1 MGGDLNKRIELL
13 VDGKPVPLGPR
24 ARAVIRALTLIQ
36 EDINKPDSGGLE
48 ISWRGHD
55 LTVVSRRHTRFTM
68 PHQ

>member
-1 MGGDLNKRIELL
+1 MNKKIELL

-24 ARAVIRALTLIQ
+24 VRAVIRALTLIQ

-48 ISWRGHD
+48 INWRGHD

>member
-1 MGGDLNKRIELL
+1 MNKQITLL

-24 ARAVIRALTLIQ
+24 VRAVIRALTLIQ

-48 ISWRGHD
+48 ISWRGDD